1 GSELT
6 LKAAGSFIRI
16 DGGGVTLSGPV
27 ININSGGSPGNGT
40 GAIPLLPGP
49 LKQADADK
57 AGKLLIPA
65 QRQALLQKKPLCA
78 ICEAA
83 KAEAR
88 NA

>member
-1 GSELT
+1 LDAGGIT
-6 LKAAGSFIRI
+6 LG
-16 DGGGVTLSGPV
+16 GPV
-27 ININSGGSPGNGT
+27 IQANTGGSPSKGS
-40 GAIPLLPGP
+40 GARPILPGQVKP
-49 LKQADADK
+49 ANTDK